1 VEWHY
6 LMCMKTWLRRI
17 DPEMTLQGIP
27 VIRRHLYFLAVLFLT
42 SAVANQAL
50 VNFSSGDTGFADS
63 AEAHELVRIQEMAA
77 TARSLYE

>member
-1 VEWHY
+1 VERHY
-6 LMCMKTWLRRI
+6 LMCMTTWLRRI

-27 VIRRHLYFLAVLFLT
+27 ALRRHIYFLAVLFLT

-50 VNFSSGDTGFADS
+50 INFSSGDTGFADS
-63 AEAHELVRIQEMAA
+63 PEAQELVRIQEMAA